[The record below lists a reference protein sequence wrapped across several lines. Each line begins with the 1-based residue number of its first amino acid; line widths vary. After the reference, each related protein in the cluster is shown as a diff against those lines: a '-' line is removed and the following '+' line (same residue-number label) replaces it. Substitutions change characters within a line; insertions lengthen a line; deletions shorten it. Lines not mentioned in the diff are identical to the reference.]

1 MESVKRKRNFLHFL
15 FAACFLLASC
25 GGVDSGAEENG
36 RLYISHTTLTVGVG
50 ESIQL
55 TTTYT
60 PVTDRA
66 ISVDWRSA
74 DSAIATVVNG
84 LVTGVAPG
92 KTLVIAQTGEKSASC
107 KIVVK

>member
-1 MESVKRKRNFLHFL
+1 MENVKKKMKFLPLL
-15 FAACFLLASC
+15 FAACCAFASC
-25 GGVDSGAEENG
+25 GGTDSGAEENG

-66 ISVDWRSA
+66 IPVDWRSA